1 MPATDTRTAYVN
13 GEFLPVADAKVS
25 IFDRG
30 FLFGDGIY
38 EVAAVLDGKLVDS
51 ASHLARL
58 ERSTGEIGISLHLSA
73 EEIESLQRELIKL
86 NRLEE
91 GLVYL
96 QVTRGTADRDFAY
109 ASDMKPNLTLFTQ
122 EKNIANVQ
130 IKTGYAVKT
139 VPDLRWTRRDIK
151 SICLLAQVMAKQAAA
166 EAGCQEA
173 WMLEEDGQV
182 TEGASSTAYIVTNDD
197 KIVTRANSQK
207 TLPGCTR
214 LALLELAKEENLI
227 IEERPFSLEEAFA
240 AKEAFVTSA
249 TSFVMPVVT
258 IDNKLIAEGKPGR
271 LAMRLRELYID
282 FAKRTAV

>member
-1 MPATDTRTAYVN
+1 MPQADTRIAYVN
-13 GEFLPVADAKVS
+13 GAFLPASEASVS

-30 FLFGDGIY
+30 YLFGDGIY
-38 EVAAVLDGKLVDS
+38 EVAAVIDGKLVDS

-58 ERSTGEIGISLHLSA
+58 KRSTGEINIKLHLSE
-73 EEIESLQRELIKL
+73 EEIENLQRKLIEKNKL
-86 NRLEE
+86 KE

-96 QVTRGTADRDFAY
+96 QVTRGTADRDFTY
-109 ASDMKPNLTLFTQ
+109 PDDMKPNLTMFTQ
-122 EKNIANVQ
+122 EKMVSNVA
-130 IKTGYAVKT
+130 IKTGYAVKS

-151 SICLLAQVMAKQAAA
+151 STCLLAQVLAKQIAK

-173 WMLEEDGQV
+173 WMVEDDGLV
-182 TEGASSTAYIVTNDD
+182 TEGGSSTAYIVTADD
-197 KIVTRANSQK
+197 KIITRANSQK

-214 LALLELAKEENLI
+214 LALLELATEENLA

-249 TSFVMPVVT
+249 SSFVMPVVR
-258 IDNKLIAEGKPGR
+258 IDEKSIGNGEPGP